1 MSLFKKL
8 FKKKDKTIK
17 ISKKTE
23 TQTNIAV
30 NQMQDTE
37 ELLMKRRRLLEKK
50 VSDETDKARALLA
63 KKDKNGTWCI
73 PI

>member
-1 MSLFKKL
+1 MSFLKKI

-37 ELLMKRRRLLEKK
+37 DLLMKRRRLLEKK

-63 KKDKNGTWCI
+63 KKDKNGMWL
-73 PI
+73 

>member
-1 MSLFKKL
+1 MSFLKKI

-63 KKDKNGTWCI
+63 KKDKNGTWL
-73 PI
+73 